1 MNDWD
6 GEDRRERTGWRIN
19 KEVGAGDLVVI
30 AVAVAAVLTSYFSL
44 DKRLAVIET
53 SSAQN
58 AVNITSTVSE
68 IKTEIRRMSDKL
80 DRYTERRP

>member
-19 KEVGAGDLVVI
+19 KEVGAGDLVAI
-30 AVAVAAVLTSYFSL
+30 AVAVAAVLASYFSL

-53 SSAQN
+53 TSTQN
-58 AVNITSTVSE
+58 TANITHTVAE

-80 DRYTERRP
+80 ERFTERRP

>member
-1 MNDWD
+1 MDWD
-6 GEDRRERTGWRIN
+6 GEDRREKHGWHIN
-19 KEVGAGDLVVI
+19 KEVSAGDMVAI
-30 AVAVAAVLTSYFSL
+30 SVAVAAVLTSYFNL

-53 SSAQN
+53 TSAAN
-58 AVNITSTVSE
+58 SVNITNTVTE